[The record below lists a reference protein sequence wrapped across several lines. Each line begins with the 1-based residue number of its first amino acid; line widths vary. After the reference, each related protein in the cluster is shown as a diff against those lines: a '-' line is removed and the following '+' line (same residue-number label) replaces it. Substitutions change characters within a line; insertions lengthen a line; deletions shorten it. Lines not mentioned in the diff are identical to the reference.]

1 MSEVATA
8 ELGLALTDATDNNGG
23 GFNVFSSL
31 RGGAGGEDFSSGT
44 DDISSEEVSVGTDE
58 TANLDLVA
66 VAGGE
71 AKLDTSIGDGGDSK
85 NAPAPVDA
93 LSLAGKSEI
102 NSPEN
107 RMSNANSQDNS
118 ETLTPVNPELC
129 EKFGTIACIGCDF
142 ALLCAERQAAMAAK
156 SNEDQPDKQLSTL
169 EKLLQE
175 DKAPGE
181 IVWAQ
186 PTPDDDVSR
195 EQLLAVNEEQSLI
208 DDSPSIFKSESE
220 PEPKPRPKSEPEPE
234 PEEKQPLSD
243 TQPSTRPSNK
253 QKESAAV
260 ALSQAAESRNSE
272 SLNHEVDRIH
282 SKDEEKS
289 TTAHIANVVKKTT
302 NSDDGSANLEA
313 NSNLSAKISKEP
325 LAQIDSDNTN
335 EYIRQGELLRA
346 ADRAADDSDKLIN
359 QQTVTVRRA
368 TQTAQRSNKH
378 ADQEVLSAVNTTE
391 QISSVNTRQA
401 IQIPEPEGNGSA
413 VAAAHSQKEP
423 AIEKVL
429 IMPMDAN
436 DTLADN
442 ETSAVVDRVVNRQ
455 ESPSPKPKSISA
467 DNNNLLKKTTPKNIT
482 TKPNS
487 DSSTDFEVSA
497 EMSLESQKT
506 PSIDKQNPLA
516 DDKKDNIS
524 SPSAVESV
532 DYSRKTLPETRLV
545 NDVQNTSDGEDSAV
559 KFVEKESAPSKK
571 AVVKNH
577 NTHYSDSAS
586 VFNQIE
592 QVETVANTPS
602 VKLPAETAS
611 WASENEIFVVD
622 REETFANNHRKKFMQ
637 REVVPIDGGND
648 LPTLPQNE
656 LTPKVNIE
664 QDLEPKN
671 TTEINIQLRS
681 DRSSERWPKLDEMVN
696 SVLPP
701 SRSLNYE
708 LLPKPDETSS
718 GLQEHDE
725 RQISELWPKP
735 DEASNRLI
743 DQADFEDD
751 KPVRQKA
758 QQTRM
763 TQPNENDTIYVD
775 LRNEHASSEVDSLH
789 SEPTADYANQIE
801 MNNDN
806 DLDCQLNDNS
816 GSQAEKLYEVAFA
829 HPLAALWTDDSRLN
843 PENNKISKGSST
855 SVTSWLTKLVG
866 AVAVYVACSRREST
880 LGISN

>member
-1 MSEVATA
+1 MSEVAAPVLDRESTIGEA
-8 ELGLALTDATDNNGG
+8 GR
-23 GFNVFSSL
+23 GFNVFASL
-31 RGGAGGEDFSSGT
+31 RGDAGGEDFFSSGA
-44 DDISSEEVSVGTDE
+44 EEAVGADTDE
-58 TANLDLVA
+58 AVSSLDLVA
-66 VAGGE
+66 VASGKE
-71 AKLDTSIGDGGDSK
+71 KLDT
-85 NAPAPVDA
+85 A
-93 LSLAGKSEI
+93 
-102 NSPEN
+102 
-107 RMSNANSQDNS
+107 MSDANSQGNS
-118 ETLTPVNPELC
+118 ETLTPVDPELC

-156 SNEDQPDKQLSTL
+156 NNEDQPYKQLSTL
-169 EKLLQE
+169 EQLLQE

-186 PTPDDDVSR
+186 STPDDDVSR

-220 PEPKPRPKSEPEPE
+220 PEPKPKPE

-243 TQPSTRPSNK
+243 TQPSPRLSNK
-253 QKESAAV
+253 QKEAAA
-260 ALSQAAESRNSE
+260 ALSQVA
-272 SLNHEVDRIH
+272 
-282 SKDEEKS
+282 
-289 TTAHIANVVKKTT
+289 
-302 NSDDGSANLEA
+302 DDGSANLEA
-313 NSNLSAKISKEP
+313 NSNLAAKASKEP
-325 LAQIDSDNTN
+325 LAQIYSDNTN
-335 EYIRQGELLRA
+335 EYIRQDELLRA

-359 QQTVTVRRA
+359 QQTATVSRA
-368 TQTAQRSNKH
+368 AQTTQRSNKH
-378 ADQEVLSAVNTTE
+378 VDQEVLSAVNTTE

-401 IQIPEPEGNGSA
+401 IQIPEPEDTGST
-413 VAAAHSQKEP
+413 VATTRSQKES
-423 AIEKVL
+423 AIEKVSSTP
-429 IMPMDAN
+429 IDAN
-436 DTLADN
+436 DNLADSR
-442 ETSAVVDRVVNRQ
+442 TSTVVDREYSTQ
-455 ESPSPKPKSISA
+455 EPPVLKPKSISA
-467 DNNNLLKKTTPKNIT
+467 ENNNLLKKTTPKNIT
-482 TKPNS
+482 TRPNS

-497 EMSLESQKT
+497 EMSLEAKKN

-532 DYSRKTLPETRLV
+532 DYSKKTLPETRLV

-559 KFVEKESAPSKK
+559 KLVEKESAPSKK

-592 QVETVANTPS
+592 QVETVPNTPA

-611 WASENEIFVVD
+611 WASENEVFVVD
-622 REETFANNHRKKFMQ
+622 REETFTNNHRDESIQ
-637 REVVPIDGGND
+637 REAVLIDGDND

-656 LTPKVNIE
+656 LTPKVDTN
-664 QDLEPKN
+664 QGPEPKN

-681 DRSSERWPKLDEMVN
+681 ARSSELLPKLDEMVN

-701 SRSLNYE
+701 SRSLNSE
-708 LLPKPDETSS
+708 LLSKLDKVSS
-718 GLQEHDE
+718 GLQEYDE
-725 RQISELWPKP
+725 RQTSELWPEP

-758 QQTRM
+758 QQTRI

-775 LRNEHASSEVDSLH
+775 LRNEHASSEIDSLH
-789 SEPTADYANQIE
+789 SQPTANYTDQIE

-816 GSQAEKLYEVAFA
+816 GSQAEKLHKVAFA

-880 LGISN
+880 LGVSN

>member
-1 MSEVATA
+1 MIGEATTGK
-8 ELGLALTDATDNNGG
+8 LSPTGIDGDD
-23 GFNVFSSL
+23 FDISSL
-31 RGGAGGEDFSSGT
+31 RGEDFSSGIN
-44 DDISSEEVSVGTDE
+44 DIGGEVNAGTSDAASS
-58 TANLDLVA
+58 LDLVA
-66 VAGGE
+66 VASGE
-71 AKLDTSIGDGGDSK
+71 ERLDT
-85 NAPAPVDA
+85 A
-93 LSLAGKSEI
+93 
-102 NSPEN
+102 
-107 RMSNANSQDNS
+107 MSDANSQGNS
-118 ETLTPVNPELC
+118 ETLTPVDPELC

-234 PEEKQPLSD
+234 PEGQTLSD
-243 TQPSTRPSNK
+243 TQPSPRPSNK
-253 QKESAAV
+253 QKESAV
-260 ALSQAAESRNSE
+260 TALSQAAESRNLE
-272 SLNHEVDRIH
+272 SLNHEVDRRH
-282 SKDEEKS
+282 SNDEEKS

-302 NSDDGSANLEA
+302 SSDDGSANLEA
-313 NSNLSAKISKEP
+313 NSNSAAKASKEP

-335 EYIRQGELLRA
+335 ERIKQDELPRA
-346 ADRAADDSDKLIN
+346 VDHMADDSDKLVY
-359 QQTVTVRRA
+359 QQTATVRRA
-368 TQTAQRSNKH
+368 TQTAQCSNKH
-378 ADQEVLSAVNTTE
+378 TDQEVLSAVNTTE
-391 QISSVNTRQA
+391 QISSVNTHQA
-401 IQIPEPEGNGSA
+401 IKIPKPEGNGSV
-413 VAAAHSQKEP
+413 VAATHSQKEP

-442 ETSAVVDRVVNRQ
+442 ETSAVVDREYSTQ
-455 ESPSPKPKSISA
+455 EPPALKPKSI
-467 DNNNLLKKTTPKNIT
+467 NTENNLLKKTTPKNII
-482 TKPNS
+482 TKPKS

-497 EMSLESQKT
+497 ETSLESKKN
-506 PSIDKQNPLA
+506 PSMDKQNPLA

-524 SPSAVESV
+524 SPSAVESI
-532 DYSRKTLPETRLV
+532 DYFKKNLSETRPV
-545 NDVQNTSDGEDSAV
+545 NAVQNTSDGEDSAV
-559 KFVEKESAPSKK
+559 KLVEKESAPSKK
-571 AVVKNH
+571 AVVKNP
-577 NTHYSDSAS
+577 NIHYSDSA
-586 VFNQIE
+586 FNQIE
-592 QVETVANTPS
+592 QVETIANTPA
-602 VKLPAETAS
+602 VKLPAETTS

-622 REETFANNHRKKFMQ
+622 REESFANNHRDESMQ
-637 REVVPIDGGND
+637 REAVLIDSDND

-681 DRSSERWPKLDEMVN
+681 DQSSERWPKLDEMVN

-701 SRSLNYE
+701 SRSLNSE
-708 LLPKPDETSS
+708 LLSKLDKTSS

-751 KPVRQKA
+751 KLVRQKA
-758 QQTRM
+758 QQTRI

-806 DLDCQLNDNS
+806 DNDLNCQLNDNS
-816 GSQAEKLYEVAFA
+816 GSQAEKLHKVAFA

-866 AVAVYVACSRREST
+866 AVAVYVACSRREGT

>member
-1 MSEVATA
+1 MIGEATTLESSPA
-8 ELGLALTDATDNNGG
+8 GIDGD
-23 GFNVFSSL
+23 GFDVFASL
-31 RGGAGGEDFSSGT
+31 RGGVESDNFSSGAGEAGGA
-44 DDISSEEVSVGTDE
+44 DTDE
-58 TANLDLVA
+58 AVSGLDLVA
-66 VAGGE
+66 VAGGKE
-71 AKLDTSIGDGGDSK
+71 KLDTTMSDTNS
-85 NAPAPVDA
+85 NN
-93 LSLAGKSEI
+93 SSEI
-102 NSPEN
+102 S
-107 RMSNANSQDNS
+107 
-118 ETLTPVNPELC
+118 TPVGPDLC
-129 EKFGTIACIGCDF
+129 EKFGTIACVGCDF
-142 ALLCAERQAAMAAK
+142 ALLCAERQAAMVAK
-156 SNEDQPDKQLSTL
+156 NNESQPTEQLSTL
-169 EKLLQE
+169 EKLLRE
-175 DKAPGE
+175 DDAPGE

-195 EQLLAVNEEQSLI
+195 EQLLVVNEEQSLI

-220 PEPKPRPKSEPEPE
+220 PGPKPKPE

-243 TQPSTRPSNK
+243 TQPSPRPSNK

-302 NSDDGSANLEA
+302 SSDDGSANLEA

-346 ADRAADDSDKLIN
+346 ADRTADDSDKLIN
-359 QQTVTVRRA
+359 QRTATVRRA

-378 ADQEVLSAVNTTE
+378 ADQEVPSAVNTTE
-391 QISSVNTRQA
+391 RISSVNTHQA
-401 IQIPEPEGNGSA
+401 IKISDPESNDST
-413 VAAAHSQKEP
+413 VATTRSQKEST
-423 AIEKVL
+423 IEKVSSTL
-429 IMPMDAN
+429 IDAN
-436 DTLADN
+436 DTLADSGIY
-442 ETSAVVDRVVNRQ
+442 TAVDRVGNRQ
-455 ESPSPKPKSISA
+455 ELSALKPKPISTK
-467 DNNNLLKKTTPKNIT
+467 NNLLKKTTPKNIT
-482 TKPNS
+482 TRPNS

-497 EMSLESQKT
+497 EMSLEAKKN
-506 PSIDKQNPLA
+506 PSIGKQNPLA

-559 KFVEKESAPSKK
+559 KLVDKESAPSKK

-577 NTHYSDSAS
+577 NIHYSDSAS
-586 VFNQIE
+586 AFNQTG
-592 QVETVANTPS
+592 QVETVANTPA

-611 WASENEIFVVD
+611 WASENEVFVVD
-622 REETFANNHRKKFMQ
+622 REETFTNNHRDESIQ
-637 REVVPIDGGND
+637 REAVLIDGDND

-656 LTPKVNIE
+656 LTPKVDTN
-664 QDLEPKN
+664 QGPEPKN

-696 SVLPP
+696 PALPP
-701 SRSLNYE
+701 SGSLNHE
-708 LLPKPDETSS
+708 LLSKLDETSS

-725 RQISELWPKP
+725 RQTSELWPKP
-735 DEASNRLI
+735 DEAPNRLTT
-743 DQADFEDD
+743 QADFEYD
-751 KPVRQKA
+751 KLVRQKA
-758 QQTRM
+758 QQTRI

-775 LRNEHASSEVDSLH
+775 LRNEHANSEVDSLH
-789 SEPTADYANQIE
+789 SQPTADYTDQIE

-806 DLDCQLNDNS
+806 DNDLNCQLNDNS
-816 GSQAEKLYEVAFA
+816 GNQAEKLHEVAFA

-866 AVAVYVACSRREST
+866 AVAVYVACSRREGT

>member
-1 MSEVATA
+1 MIGEATTLESSPA
-8 ELGLALTDATDNNGG
+8 GIDGD
-23 GFNVFSSL
+23 GFDVFASL
-31 RGGAGGEDFSSGT
+31 RGGVESDNFSSGAGEAGGA
-44 DDISSEEVSVGTDE
+44 DTDE
-58 TANLDLVA
+58 AVSGLDLVA
-66 VAGGE
+66 VAGGKE
-71 AKLDTSIGDGGDSK
+71 KLDTTMSDTNS
-85 NAPAPVDA
+85 NN
-93 LSLAGKSEI
+93 SSEI
-102 NSPEN
+102 S
-107 RMSNANSQDNS
+107 
-118 ETLTPVNPELC
+118 TPVGPDLC
-129 EKFGTIACIGCDF
+129 EKFGTIACVGCDF
-142 ALLCAERQAAMAAK
+142 ALLCAERQAAMVAK
-156 SNEDQPDKQLSTL
+156 NNESQPTEQLSTL
-169 EKLLQE
+169 EKLLRE
-175 DKAPGE
+175 DDAPGE

-220 PEPKPRPKSEPEPE
+220 PGPKPKPE

-243 TQPSTRPSNK
+243 TQPSPRPSNK

-302 NSDDGSANLEA
+302 SSDDGSANLEA

-359 QQTVTVRRA
+359 QRTATVRRA

-378 ADQEVLSAVNTTE
+378 ADQEVPSAVNTTE
-391 QISSVNTRQA
+391 RISSVNTHQA
-401 IQIPEPEGNGSA
+401 IKISDPESNDST
-413 VAAAHSQKEP
+413 VATTRSQKES
-423 AIEKVL
+423 AIEKVSSTL
-429 IMPMDAN
+429 IDAN
-436 DTLADN
+436 DTLADSGIY
-442 ETSAVVDRVVNRQ
+442 TAVDRVGNRQ
-455 ESPSPKPKSISA
+455 ELSALKPKPISA
-467 DNNNLLKKTTPKNIT
+467 ENNLLKKTTPKNII
-482 TKPNS
+482 TKPKS
-487 DSSTDFEVSA
+487 DSSTNFEVSA
-497 EMSLESQKT
+497 ETSLESKKN

-516 DDKKDNIS
+516 DHKKDNIS
-524 SPSAVESV
+524 SPPAVESI
-532 DYSRKTLPETRLV
+532 DYFKKTLPETRSV
-545 NDVQNTSDGEDSAV
+545 NAVQNTSDGEDSAAELA
-559 KFVEKESAPSKK
+559 EKESAPSKK
-571 AVVKNH
+571 AVVKNP
-577 NTHYSDSAS
+577 NIHYSDSA
-586 VFNQIE
+586 FNQTK
-592 QVETVANTPS
+592 QAETVVNTPA
-602 VKLPAETAS
+602 VKLPAETAG
-611 WASENEIFVVD
+611 WASENEVFVVD
-622 REETFANNHRKKFMQ
+622 RKESFANNHRDEFMQ
-637 REVVPIDGGND
+637 REVVIIDGDND

-656 LTPKVNIE
+656 RAPKADIK

-671 TTEINIQLRS
+671 TTEINLQLRS
-681 DRSSERWPKLDEMVN
+681 NRSSERWPKLDEMVN

-701 SRSLNYE
+701 SRSLNSE
-708 LLPKPDETSS
+708 LLSKLDATSS

-725 RQISELWPKP
+725 RQTSELLPNP

-751 KPVRQKA
+751 KLVRQKA
-758 QQTRM
+758 QQTRI

-775 LRNEHASSEVDSLH
+775 LRNEPASSEVDSLH
-789 SEPTADYANQIE
+789 GEPTADYTNQIE

-806 DLDCQLNDNS
+806 NLNCQLNDNS
-816 GSQAEKLYEVAFA
+816 GSQAEKLHKVAFA

-880 LGISN
+880 LGASN

>member
-1 MSEVATA
+1 MIGEATTLESSPA
-8 ELGLALTDATDNNGG
+8 GIDGD
-23 GFNVFSSL
+23 GFDVFASL
-31 RGGAGGEDFSSGT
+31 RGGVESDNFSSGAGEAGGA
-44 DDISSEEVSVGTDE
+44 DTDE
-58 TANLDLVA
+58 AVSGLDLVA
-66 VAGGE
+66 VAGGKE
-71 AKLDTSIGDGGDSK
+71 KLDTTMSDTNS
-85 NAPAPVDA
+85 NN
-93 LSLAGKSEI
+93 SSEI
-102 NSPEN
+102 S
-107 RMSNANSQDNS
+107 
-118 ETLTPVNPELC
+118 TPVGPDLC
-129 EKFGTIACIGCDF
+129 EKFGTIACVGCDF
-142 ALLCAERQAAMAAK
+142 ALLCAERQAAMVAK
-156 SNEDQPDKQLSTL
+156 NNESQPTEQLSTL
-169 EKLLQE
+169 EKLLRE
-175 DKAPGE
+175 DDAPGE

-186 PTPDDDVSR
+186 PTPDDDASR
-195 EQLLAVNEEQSLI
+195 EQLLTAEEEQSI
-208 DDSPSIFKSESE
+208 NDSSSVFE
-220 PEPKPRPKSEPEPE
+220 PEPKPKPE

-243 TQPSTRPSNK
+243 TQPSPRLSNK
-253 QKESAAV
+253 QKEAAA
-260 ALSQAAESRNSE
+260 ALPQA
-272 SLNHEVDRIH
+272 
-282 SKDEEKS
+282 
-289 TTAHIANVVKKTT
+289 T
-302 NSDDGSANLEA
+302 DDGSANLEA
-313 NSNLSAKISKEP
+313 NSSSAVKASKEP
-325 LAQIDSDNTN
+325 LAQIYSDNTD
-335 EYIRQGELLRA
+335 EHIKQDELPLA

-359 QQTVTVRRA
+359 QRTATVRRA

-378 ADQEVLSAVNTTE
+378 ADQEVPSAVNTTE
-391 QISSVNTRQA
+391 RISSVNTHQA
-401 IQIPEPEGNGSA
+401 IEIPKPEDTGSA
-413 VAAAHSQKEP
+413 AAATRSQKEP
-423 AIEKVL
+423 VIEKVSSTL
-429 IMPMDAN
+429 IDAN

-442 ETSAVVDRVVNRQ
+442 GTFTAIYREDGTQ
-455 ESPSPKPKSISA
+455 ERPSPKSKSISA
-467 DNNNLLKKTTPKNIT
+467 ENNNLLKKTTPKNIT
-482 TKPNS
+482 TKPKS

-559 KFVEKESAPSKK
+559 KLVEKESAPSKK

-592 QVETVANTPS
+592 QVETANAPA

-622 REETFANNHRKKFMQ
+622 REESFANNHRDESMQ
-637 REVVPIDGGND
+637 REAVLIDSDND

-656 LTPKVNIE
+656 LTPKVDIE

-671 TTEINIQLRS
+671 TTEINLQLRS
-681 DRSSERWPKLDEMVN
+681 DWSSERWPKLDEMVN

-701 SRSLNYE
+701 SRSLNSE
-708 LLPKPDETSS
+708 LLSKLDKTSNS
-718 GLQEHDE
+718 LQEHDE
-725 RQISELWPKP
+725 TQTSELWTKP

-751 KPVRQKA
+751 KPVRQKT
-758 QQTRM
+758 QQTRII
-763 TQPNENDTIYVD
+763 QPNEHETIYVD

-789 SEPTADYANQIE
+789 SQPTADYTDQIE

-816 GSQAEKLYEVAFA
+816 GSQAEKLHKVAFA
-829 HPLAALWTDDSRLN
+829 HPLAALWADDSRLN

-880 LGISN
+880 LGVSN

>member
-1 MSEVATA
+1 MSEVVAPVVDRAPTIGEA
-8 ELGLALTDATDNNGG
+8 GG
-23 GFNVFSSL
+23 GFNVFSSSI
-31 RGGAGGEDFSSGT
+31 GGSANEDFSTGIDGEAT
-44 DDISSEEVSVGTDE
+44 TAGADDF
-58 TANLDLVA
+58 DLVA
-66 VAGGE
+66 VANGE
-71 AKLDTSIGDGGDSK
+71 ETLDTT
-85 NAPAPVDA
+85 
-93 LSLAGKSEI
+93 I
-102 NSPEN
+102 N
-107 RMSNANSQDNS
+107 NSDNS
-118 ETLTPVNPELC
+118 KETSNSVDPAMCQN
-129 EKFGTIACIGCDF
+129 FGTIACVGCIF
-142 ALLCAERQAAMAAK
+142 AQDCQRRQAEMMA
-156 SNEDQPDKQLSTL
+156 SNNEDQPEQLSTL
-169 EKLLQE
+169 EQLLQE
-175 DKAPGE
+175 DKDEEPGR

-186 PTPDDDVSR
+186 PTPDDTSR
-195 EQLLAVNEEQSLI
+195 EQPSAAGE
-208 DDSPSIFKSESE
+208 DSSSAPE
-220 PEPKPRPKSEPEPE
+220 PESEPEPE
-234 PEEKQPLSD
+234 PRPEFKPEEQLLAD
-243 TQPSTRPSNK
+243 TQSPLRPSNK
-253 QKESAAV
+253 QRESAA
-260 ALSQAAESRNSE
+260 ALPQFAESRNSE
-272 SLNHEVDRIH
+272 SLNREVDRIH

-302 NSDDGSANLEA
+302 SSDDGSANLEA
-313 NSNLSAKISKEP
+313 NSSSVVKASKEP
-325 LAQIDSDNTN
+325 HAQIDSDNTN
-335 EYIRQGELLRA
+335 EYIRQDELLRA
-346 ADRAADDSDKLIN
+346 ADRAADDSGKLVN
-359 QQTVTVRRA
+359 QQTATVNRA
-368 TQTAQRSNKH
+368 AQTTQRSNKH
-378 ADQEVLSAVNTTE
+378 VDQEVLSAVNTTE

-401 IQIPEPEGNGSA
+401 IQIPEPEDTGST
-413 VAAAHSQKEP
+413 VATTRSQKEP
-423 AIEKVL
+423 AIEKVSSTP
-429 IMPMDAN
+429 IDAN
-436 DTLADN
+436 GTLADGRIS
-442 ETSAVVDRVVNRQ
+442 TAIDREDSTQ
-455 ESPSPKPKSISA
+455 EPPALKPKPISTK
-467 DNNNLLKKTTPKNIT
+467 NNLLKKTTPKNIT
-482 TKPNS
+482 TRPNS

-497 EMSLESQKT
+497 EMSLEDKKN
-506 PSIDKQNPLA
+506 PSIGKQNPLA

-559 KFVEKESAPSKK
+559 KLVEKESVPSKK
-571 AVVKNH
+571 AVVKNP
-577 NTHYSDSAS
+577 NIHYSDSA
-586 VFNQIE
+586 FNQIE
-592 QVETVANTPS
+592 QVETVANTPA
-602 VKLPAETAS
+602 VKLPVETAS

-622 REETFANNHRKKFMQ
+622 WEESFANNHRDESMQ
-637 REVVPIDGGND
+637 REAVLIDSDND

-656 LTPKVNIE
+656 LTPKVDVE
-664 QDLEPKN
+664 QDLEQKN

-751 KPVRQKA
+751 KLVRQKA
-758 QQTRM
+758 QQTRI

-789 SEPTADYANQIE
+789 SQPTADYTDQIE

-816 GSQAEKLYEVAFA
+816 GSQAEKLHKVAFA

-843 PENNKISKGSST
+843 PENNKISNGSNT

-880 LGISN
+880 LGVSN

>member
-1 MSEVATA
+1 MIGEATTLESSPA
-8 ELGLALTDATDNNGG
+8 GIDGD
-23 GFNVFSSL
+23 GFDVFASL
-31 RGGAGGEDFSSGT
+31 RGGVESDNFSSGAGEAGGA
-44 DDISSEEVSVGTDE
+44 DTDE
-58 TANLDLVA
+58 AVSGLDLVA
-66 VAGGE
+66 VAGGKE
-71 AKLDTSIGDGGDSK
+71 KLDTTMSDTNS
-85 NAPAPVDA
+85 NN
-93 LSLAGKSEI
+93 SSEI
-102 NSPEN
+102 S
-107 RMSNANSQDNS
+107 
-118 ETLTPVNPELC
+118 TPVGPDLC
-129 EKFGTIACIGCDF
+129 EKFGTIACVGCDF
-142 ALLCAERQAAMAAK
+142 ALLCAERQAAMVAK
-156 SNEDQPDKQLSTL
+156 NNESQPTEQLSTL
-169 EKLLQE
+169 EKLLRE
-175 DKAPGE
+175 DDAPGE

-220 PEPKPRPKSEPEPE
+220 PGPKPKPE

-243 TQPSTRPSNK
+243 TQPSPRPSNK

-302 NSDDGSANLEA
+302 SSDDGSANLEA

-359 QQTVTVRRA
+359 QRTATVRRA

-378 ADQEVLSAVNTTE
+378 ADQEVPSAVNTTE
-391 QISSVNTRQA
+391 RISSVNTHQA
-401 IQIPEPEGNGSA
+401 IKISDPESNDST
-413 VAAAHSQKEP
+413 VATTRSQKES
-423 AIEKVL
+423 AIEKVSSTL
-429 IMPMDAN
+429 IDAN
-436 DTLADN
+436 DTLADSGIY
-442 ETSAVVDRVVNRQ
+442 TAVDRVGNRQ
-455 ESPSPKPKSISA
+455 ELFK
-467 DNNNLLKKTTPKNIT
+467 
-482 TKPNS
+482 
-487 DSSTDFEVSA
+487 
-497 EMSLESQKT
+497 
-506 PSIDKQNPLA
+506 
-516 DDKKDNIS
+516 
-524 SPSAVESV
+524 
-532 DYSRKTLPETRLV
+532 KTLPETRSV
-545 NDVQNTSDGEDSAV
+545 NAVQNTSDGEDSAAELA
-559 KFVEKESAPSKK
+559 EKESAPSKK
-571 AVVKNH
+571 AVVKNP
-577 NTHYSDSAS
+577 NIHYSDSA
-586 VFNQIE
+586 FNQTK
-592 QVETVANTPS
+592 QAETVVNTPA
-602 VKLPAETAS
+602 VKLPAETAG
-611 WASENEIFVVD
+611 WASENEVFVVD
-622 REETFANNHRKKFMQ
+622 RKESFANNHRDEFMQ
-637 REVVPIDGGND
+637 REVVIIDGDND

-656 LTPKVNIE
+656 RAPKADIK

-671 TTEINIQLRS
+671 TNEINIQLRS
-681 DRSSERWPKLDEMVN
+681 ARSSELLPKLDEMVN

-701 SRSLNYE
+701 SRSLNSE
-708 LLPKPDETSS
+708 LLSKLDKMSS

-725 RQISELWPKP
+725 TQISELWPKP

-751 KPVRQKA
+751 KLVRQKA
-758 QQTRM
+758 QQTRI

-789 SEPTADYANQIE
+789 SQPTADYTDQIE

-806 DLDCQLNDNS
+806 DLNCQLNDNS
-816 GSQAEKLYEVAFA
+816 GNQAEKLHEVAFA
-829 HPLAALWTDDSRLN
+829 HPLAALWADDSRLN

-866 AVAVYVACSRREST
+866 AVAVYVACSRREGT

>member
-44 DDISSEEVSVGTDE
+44 DDISGEEVSVGTDE

-118 ETLTPVNPELC
+118 ETLTPVDPELC
-129 EKFGTIACIGCDF
+129 EKFGTIACVGCVF
-142 ALLCAERQAAMAAK
+142 AQACRDRQAAMMD
-156 SNEDQPDKQLSTL
+156 SNNEDQPEEQLSTL
-169 EKLLQE
+169 EQLLRE
-175 DKAPGE
+175 DEDEEPGK

-186 PTPDDDVSR
+186 STPDDDASR
-195 EQLLAVNEEQSLI
+195 EQLLAAEEEQSI
-208 DDSPSIFKSESE
+208 NDSSSVFEPG
-220 PEPKPRPKSEPEPE
+220 PEPKPKLESE

-243 TQPSTRPSNK
+243 TQPSPRLSNK
-253 QKESAAV
+253 QKESAA
-260 ALSQAAESRNSE
+260 ALPQA
-272 SLNHEVDRIH
+272 
-282 SKDEEKS
+282 
-289 TTAHIANVVKKTT
+289 T
-302 NSDDGSANLEA
+302 DDGSANPES
-313 NSNLSAKISKEP
+313 NSSSAVKVSKEP
-325 LAQIDSDNTN
+325 HAQIDSDNTN
-335 EYIRQGELLRA
+335 EHIKQDELPRA
-346 ADRAADDSDKLIN
+346 VDYMADDSDKLIN
-359 QQTVTVRRA
+359 QQTA
-368 TQTAQRSNKH
+368 TARHAAQTAQRSNKR
-378 ADQEVLSAVNTTE
+378 ADQEVSSAVNTTE
-391 QISSVNTRQA
+391 QIPSVNTRQA
-401 IQIPEPEGNGSA
+401 IKISSPESAGST
-413 VAAAHSQKEP
+413 VATTRSQKEP
-423 AIEKVL
+423 AIEKVSSTP
-429 IMPMDAN
+429 IDAN
-436 DTLADN
+436 DTLASSG
-442 ETSAVVDRVVNRQ
+442 TSTAVDRVANIQ
-455 ESPSPKPKSISA
+455 ELPALKPKPISTE
-467 DNNNLLKKTTPKNIT
+467 NNLLKKITPENIT
-482 TKPNS
+482 TKSTS
-487 DSSTDFEVSA
+487 DSSADFEVSA
-497 EMSLESQKT
+497 EMSLEAKET

-532 DYSRKTLPETRLV
+532 DYSRKTLSETRLV
-545 NDVQNTSDGEDSAV
+545 NAVQNTSDGEDSAV
-559 KFVEKESAPSKK
+559 KLAEKESAPSKK

-577 NTHYSDSAS
+577 NVHYSDSA
-586 VFNQIE
+586 FNQTE
-592 QVETVANTPS
+592 QVETVANTPT

-622 REETFANNHRKKFMQ
+622 RKKGTFTNNHRDESMQ
-637 REVVPIDGGND
+637 REAVLIDGDND
-648 LPTLPQNE
+648 LPTLPQNK
-656 LTPKVNIE
+656 LTSKVNIE

-671 TTEINIQLRS
+671 TTEINLQLRS

-701 SRSLNYE
+701 SRSLNSE
-708 LLPKPDETSS
+708 LLSK
-718 GLQEHDE
+718 L
-725 RQISELWPKP
+725 

-751 KPVRQKA
+751 KLVRQKA
-758 QQTRM
+758 QQTRI

-775 LRNEHASSEVDSLH
+775 LRNEHANSEVDSLH
-789 SEPTADYANQIE
+789 SQPTADYADQIE

-806 DLDCQLNDNS
+806 DLNCQLNDNS
-816 GSQAEKLYEVAFA
+816 GNQAEKLHKVAFA

-880 LGISN
+880 LGVSN

>member
-1 MSEVATA
+1 MIGEATTLESSPA
-8 ELGLALTDATDNNGG
+8 GIDGD
-23 GFNVFSSL
+23 GFDVFASL
-31 RGGAGGEDFSSGT
+31 RGGVESDNFSSGAGEAGGA
-44 DDISSEEVSVGTDE
+44 DTDE
-58 TANLDLVA
+58 AVSGLDLVA
-66 VAGGE
+66 VAGGKE
-71 AKLDTSIGDGGDSK
+71 KLDTTMSDTNS
-85 NAPAPVDA
+85 NN
-93 LSLAGKSEI
+93 SSEI
-102 NSPEN
+102 S
-107 RMSNANSQDNS
+107 
-118 ETLTPVNPELC
+118 TPVGPDLC
-129 EKFGTIACIGCDF
+129 EKFGTIACVGCDF
-142 ALLCAERQAAMAAK
+142 ALLCAERQAAMVAK
-156 SNEDQPDKQLSTL
+156 NNESQPTEQLSTL
-169 EKLLQE
+169 EKLLRE
-175 DKAPGE
+175 DDAPGE

-208 DDSPSIFKSESE
+208 DDRPCIFKSESE

-234 PEEKQPLSD
+234 PEGQTLSD
-243 TQPSTRPSNK
+243 TQPSPRPSNK
-253 QKESAAV
+253 QKEAAA
-260 ALSQAAESRNSE
+260 ALPQA
-272 SLNHEVDRIH
+272 
-282 SKDEEKS
+282 
-289 TTAHIANVVKKTT
+289 T
-302 NSDDGSANLEA
+302 DDGSANLEA
-313 NSNLSAKISKEP
+313 NSNLAVKASKEHY
-325 LAQIDSDNTN
+325 AQIDSDNTN
-335 EYIRQGELLRA
+335 ERIRQDELLRA
-346 ADRAADDSDKLIN
+346 ADRVADDPGKLVN
-359 QQTVTVRRA
+359 RETTTVRRA
-368 TQTAQRSNKH
+368 TQTTQRSSKH
-378 ADQEVLSAVNTTE
+378 ADQEVSSAVNTTE

-401 IQIPEPEGNGSA
+401 IKISNPESAGST
-413 VAAAHSQKEP
+413 VATTRSQKEP
-423 AIEKVL
+423 AIEKVSSTP
-429 IMPMDAN
+429 IDAN
-436 DTLADN
+436 DTLADSG
-442 ETSAVVDRVVNRQ
+442 TSAAVDRVGNRQ
-455 ESPSPKPKSISA
+455 ESPALKPKPISTK
-467 DNNNLLKKTTPKNIT
+467 NNLLKKTTPKNIT
-482 TKPNS
+482 TRPNS

-497 EMSLESQKT
+497 EMSLEAKKN
-506 PSIDKQNPLA
+506 PSTDKQNPLA

-559 KFVEKESAPSKK
+559 KLVEKESAPSKK

-586 VFNQIE
+586 VVNQIE
-592 QVETVANTPS
+592 QVKTVANTPS

-681 DRSSERWPKLDEMVN
+681 DRSSERWSKLDEMVN

-708 LLPKPDETSS
+708 LLSKLDKMSS

-751 KPVRQKA
+751 KLVRQKA
-758 QQTRM
+758 QQTRI

-775 LRNEHASSEVDSLH
+775 LKNEHASSEVDSLH
-789 SEPTADYANQIE
+789 SQPTADYANQIE

-816 GSQAEKLYEVAFA
+816 GSQAEKLHKVAFA

-880 LGISN
+880 LGVSN

>member
-1 MSEVATA
+1 MIGEATTRESSPA
-8 ELGLALTDATDNNGG
+8 GIDGD
-23 GFNVFSSL
+23 GFDISSL
-31 RGGAGGEDFSSGT
+31 SGEDFSSG
-44 DDISSEEVSVGTDE
+44 IGEIGEEVNADTDE
-58 TANLDLVA
+58 AASSFDLVA
-66 VAGGE
+66 VASGE
-71 AKLDTSIGDGGDSK
+71 EKLDT
-85 NAPAPVDA
+85 A
-93 LSLAGKSEI
+93 
-102 NSPEN
+102 
-107 RMSNANSQDNS
+107 MSDTNSQDNS

-169 EKLLQE
+169 KQLLQE
-175 DKAPGE
+175 DDAPGK
-181 IVWAQ
+181 IIWAQ
-186 PTPDDDVSR
+186 STPDDDSR
-195 EQLLAVNEEQSLI
+195 EQPLATEEEQSI
-208 DDSPSIFKSESE
+208 YDSSSVFESE
-220 PEPKPRPKSEPEPE
+220 PEPKPRPKSEPEHE
-234 PEEKQPLSD
+234 PEGQTLSD
-243 TQPSTRPSNK
+243 TQPSPRPSNK
-253 QKESAAV
+253 QKESAV
-260 ALSQAAESRNSE
+260 TALYQVVESRKSE
-272 SLNHEVDRIH
+272 TSSHKVDEKC

-302 NSDDGSANLEA
+302 SSDDGSANLEA

-325 LAQIDSDNTN
+325 LAQIYSDNTN
-335 EYIRQGELLRA
+335 EYIRQDELPRA

-359 QQTVTVRRA
+359 QQTATVRHA
-368 TQTAQRSNKH
+368 AQTTQRSNKH
-378 ADQEVLSAVNTTE
+378 ADQEVSSAVNTTE
-391 QISSVNTRQA
+391 QISSVNTHQA
-401 IQIPEPEGNGSA
+401 IKIPKPEGNGSA
-413 VAAAHSQKEP
+413 VAATHYQKEP

-442 ETSAVVDRVVNRQ
+442 ETSAVVDREDGTQ
-455 ESPSPKPKSISA
+455 ERPSPKSKPISTK
-467 DNNNLLKKTTPKNIT
+467 NNLLKKTTTLKNIIT
-482 TKPNS
+482 RPNS

-497 EMSLESQKT
+497 EMSLEAKKN

-532 DYSRKTLPETRLV
+532 DYSRKTLPETRSV
-545 NDVQNTSDGEDSAV
+545 NDVQNTSDGEDSVVESA
-559 KFVEKESAPSKK
+559 EKESAPSKK
-571 AVVKNH
+571 AVIKNH
-577 NTHYSDSAS
+577 NIHYSDSA
-586 VFNQIE
+586 FNQTK
-592 QVETVANTPS
+592 QVETVANTPA

-622 REETFANNHRKKFMQ
+622 REETFTNNHRDESIQ
-637 REVVPIDGGND
+637 REAVLIDGDND

-656 LTPKVNIE
+656 LTPKVDTN
-664 QDLEPKN
+664 QGPEPKN

-681 DRSSERWPKLDEMVN
+681 ARSSERWPKLDEMVN

-708 LLPKPDETSS
+708 LSPKPDETSS

-735 DEASNRLI
+735 DEAPNRLI

-758 QQTRM
+758 QQTRI

-789 SEPTADYANQIE
+789 SQPTADYADQIE

-806 DLDCQLNDNS
+806 DLNCQLNDNS
-816 GSQAEKLYEVAFA
+816 GSQAEKLHKVAFA
-829 HPLAALWTDDSRLN
+829 HPLAALWTDDSQLN
-843 PENNKISKGSST
+843 PENNKISNGRNTK
-855 SVTSWLTKLVG
+855 VASWLTKLVG

>member
-234 PEEKQPLSD
+234 PEGQTLSD
-243 TQPSTRPSNK
+243 TQPSPRLSNK

-260 ALSQAAESRNSE
+260 ALSQAAESRSSK
-272 SLNHEVDRIH
+272 SLNHEVDRRH
-282 SKDEEKS
+282 SNDEEKS

-302 NSDDGSANLEA
+302 ISDDGGANLEA
-313 NSNLSAKISKEP
+313 NSNSAAKASKEP
-325 LAQIDSDNTN
+325 LAQIYSDNTN
-335 EYIRQGELLRA
+335 EYIRQDELPRVV
-346 ADRAADDSDKLIN
+346 DRTADDSGKLVN
-359 QQTVTVRRA
+359 QQTATVNRVA
-368 TQTAQRSNKH
+368 QTTQRSNKH
-378 ADQEVLSAVNTTE
+378 ADQEVSSAVNTTE
-391 QISSVNTRQA
+391 QISSVNTHQA
-401 IQIPEPEGNGSA
+401 IQIPEPEDTGST
-413 VAAAHSQKEP
+413 VATTRSQKEP
-423 AIEKVL
+423 AIEKVSSTP
-429 IMPMDAN
+429 IDAN
-436 DTLADN
+436 DTLADSG
-442 ETSAVVDRVVNRQ
+442 TSTAIDREYSTQ
-455 ESPSPKPKSISA
+455 EPPALKLKSISTK
-467 DNNNLLKKTTPKNIT
+467 NNLLKKTTPKNIT
-482 TKPNS
+482 TRPNS

-497 EMSLESQKT
+497 EMSLEAKKN

-532 DYSRKTLPETRLV
+532 DYSKKTLPETRLV
-545 NDVQNTSDGEDSAV
+545 NAVQNTSDGEYLAV
-559 KFVEKESAPSKK
+559 KLAEKESAPSKK

-577 NTHYSDSAS
+577 NIHYSDSAS
-586 VFNQIE
+586 AFNQTK
-592 QVETVANTPS
+592 QVETVANTPA

-656 LTPKVNIE
+656 LTPKVDIE
-664 QDLEPKN
+664 QDLELKN
-671 TTEINIQLRS
+671 TTEINLQLRS

-701 SRSLNYE
+701 SGSLKSE
-708 LLPKPDETSS
+708 LLSKLDETSS

-775 LRNEHASSEVDSLH
+775 LRNERASSEVDSLH
-789 SEPTADYANQIE
+789 GEPTADYTNQIE

-806 DLDCQLNDNS
+806 DLNCQLNDNS

>member
-1 MSEVATA
+1 MIGEATTLESSPA
-8 ELGLALTDATDNNGG
+8 GIDGD
-23 GFNVFSSL
+23 GFDVFASL
-31 RGGAGGEDFSSGT
+31 RGGVESDNFSSGAGEAGGA
-44 DDISSEEVSVGTDE
+44 DTDE
-58 TANLDLVA
+58 AVSGLDLVA
-66 VAGGE
+66 VAGGKE
-71 AKLDTSIGDGGDSK
+71 KLDTTMSDTNS
-85 NAPAPVDA
+85 NN
-93 LSLAGKSEI
+93 SSEI
-102 NSPEN
+102 S
-107 RMSNANSQDNS
+107 
-118 ETLTPVNPELC
+118 TPVGPDLC
-129 EKFGTIACIGCDF
+129 EKFGTIACVGCDF
-142 ALLCAERQAAMAAK
+142 ALLCAERQAAMVAK
-156 SNEDQPDKQLSTL
+156 NNESQPTEQLSTL
-169 EKLLQE
+169 EKLLRE
-175 DKAPGE
+175 DDAPGE

-220 PEPKPRPKSEPEPE
+220 PGPKPKPE

-243 TQPSTRPSNK
+243 TQPSPRPSNK

-302 NSDDGSANLEA
+302 SSDDGSANLEA
-313 NSNLSAKISKEP
+313 NSNSTAKASKEP

-359 QQTVTVRRA
+359 QRTATVRRA

-378 ADQEVLSAVNTTE
+378 ADQEVPSAVNTTE
-391 QISSVNTRQA
+391 RISSVNTHQA
-401 IQIPEPEGNGSA
+401 IKISDPESNDST
-413 VAAAHSQKEP
+413 VATTRSQKES
-423 AIEKVL
+423 AIEKVSSTL
-429 IMPMDAN
+429 IDAN
-436 DTLADN
+436 DTLADSG
-442 ETSAVVDRVVNRQ
+442 TSTAVDRVVNRQ
-455 ESPSPKPKSISA
+455 ESPALKPKPISTK
-467 DNNNLLKKTTPKNIT
+467 NNLLKKTTPKNII
-482 TKPNS
+482 TKPKS
-487 DSSTDFEVSA
+487 DSSTNFEVSA
-497 EMSLESQKT
+497 ETSLESKKN
-506 PSIDKQNPLA
+506 PSIDKQKPLA
-516 DDKKDNIS
+516 DHKKDNIS
-524 SPSAVESV
+524 SPPAVESV
-532 DYSRKTLPETRLV
+532 DYSRKTLPETRSV
-545 NDVQNTSDGEDSAV
+545 NAVQNTSDGEDSAAELA
-559 KFVEKESAPSKK
+559 EKESAPSKK
-571 AVVKNH
+571 AVVKNP
-577 NTHYSDSAS
+577 NIHYSDSA
-586 VFNQIE
+586 FNQTK
-592 QVETVANTPS
+592 QAETVVNTPA
-602 VKLPAETAS
+602 VKLPAETAG
-611 WASENEIFVVD
+611 WASENEVFVVD

-637 REVVPIDGGND
+637 REVVPIDGDND

-656 LTPKVNIE
+656 LTPKVDIE

-681 DRSSERWPKLDEMVN
+681 ARSSELLPKLDEMVN

-701 SRSLNYE
+701 SRSLNSE
-708 LLPKPDETSS
+708 LLSKLDKMSS

-725 RQISELWPKP
+725 TQISELWPKP

-751 KPVRQKA
+751 KLVRQKA
-758 QQTRM
+758 QQTRI

-789 SEPTADYANQIE
+789 SQPTADYTDQIE

-806 DLDCQLNDNS
+806 DLNCQLNDNS
-816 GSQAEKLYEVAFA
+816 GNQAEKLHEVAFA
-829 HPLAALWTDDSRLN
+829 HPLAALWADDSRLN

-880 LGISN
+880 LGVSN

>member
-1 MSEVATA
+1 MIGEATTG
-8 ELGLALTDATDNNGG
+8 ESSPTGIDGDDFDIL
-23 GFNVFSSL
+23 SL
-31 RGGAGGEDFSSGT
+31 RGEDFSSGIG
-44 DDISSEEVSVGTDE
+44 DIGEEVNADKDE
-58 TANLDLVA
+58 AASSLDLVA
-66 VAGGE
+66 VASGE
-71 AKLDTSIGDGGDSK
+71 ERLDTAMSDM
-85 NAPAPVDA
+85 
-93 LSLAGKSEI
+93 
-102 NSPEN
+102 NSN
-107 RMSNANSQDNS
+107 NSS

-156 SNEDQPDKQLSTL
+156 NNEDQPYKQLSTL
-169 EKLLQE
+169 EQLLQE

-186 PTPDDDVSR
+186 STPDDDVSR

-220 PEPKPRPKSEPEPE
+220 PEPKPKPE

-243 TQPSTRPSNK
+243 TQPSPRLSNK
-253 QKESAAV
+253 QKEAAA
-260 ALSQAAESRNSE
+260 ALSQVA
-272 SLNHEVDRIH
+272 
-282 SKDEEKS
+282 
-289 TTAHIANVVKKTT
+289 
-302 NSDDGSANLEA
+302 DDGSANLEA
-313 NSNLSAKISKEP
+313 NSNLAAKASKEP
-325 LAQIDSDNTN
+325 LAQIYSDNTN
-335 EYIRQGELLRA
+335 EYIRQDELLRA

-359 QQTVTVRRA
+359 QQTATVSRA
-368 TQTAQRSNKH
+368 AQTTQRSNKH
-378 ADQEVLSAVNTTE
+378 VDQEVLSAVNTTE
-391 QISSVNTRQA
+391 QISSVNTHQA
-401 IQIPEPEGNGSA
+401 IKIPKPEGNGSA
-413 VAAAHSQKEP
+413 VAVTHSQKEP

-442 ETSAVVDRVVNRQ
+442 ETSAVVDREDGTQ
-455 ESPSPKPKSISA
+455 ERPSPKSKSISA
-467 DNNNLLKKTTPKNIT
+467 ENNNLLKKTTPKNIT
-482 TKPNS
+482 TRPNS

-497 EMSLESQKT
+497 EMSLEAKET

-532 DYSRKTLPETRLV
+532 DYSRKTLPETRSV
-545 NDVQNTSDGEDSAV
+545 NAVQNTSDGEDLAV
-559 KFVEKESAPSKK
+559 KLVEKESAPSKK

-586 VFNQIE
+586 AFNQIK
-592 QVETVANTPS
+592 QVETVANTPA
-602 VKLPAETAS
+602 VKLPVETAS
-611 WASENEIFVVD
+611 WASENEMFVVD
-622 REETFANNHRKKFMQ
+622 REESFANNHRDESMQ
-637 REVVPIDGGND
+637 REVVLIDSDND

-656 LTPKVNIE
+656 LTPKVDIE
-664 QDLEPKN
+664 QDLELKN
-671 TTEINIQLRS
+671 TTEINLQLRS

-725 RQISELWPKP
+725 RQTSELWPKP

-751 KPVRQKA
+751 KLVRQKA
-758 QQTRM
+758 QQTRI

-775 LRNEHASSEVDSLH
+775 LRNEHANSEVDSLH
-789 SEPTADYANQIE
+789 SQPTAYYKDQIE

-806 DLDCQLNDNS
+806 DLNCQLNDNS
-816 GSQAEKLYEVAFA
+816 GNQAEKLHKVAFA

-880 LGISN
+880 LGVSN

>member
-1 MSEVATA
+1 MIGEATTLESSPA
-8 ELGLALTDATDNNGG
+8 GIDGD
-23 GFNVFSSL
+23 GFDVFASL
-31 RGGAGGEDFSSGT
+31 RGGVESDNFSSGAGEAGGA
-44 DDISSEEVSVGTDE
+44 DTDE
-58 TANLDLVA
+58 AVSGLDLVA
-66 VAGGE
+66 VAGGKE
-71 AKLDTSIGDGGDSK
+71 KLDTTMSDTNS
-85 NAPAPVDA
+85 NN
-93 LSLAGKSEI
+93 SSEI
-102 NSPEN
+102 S
-107 RMSNANSQDNS
+107 
-118 ETLTPVNPELC
+118 TPVGPDLC
-129 EKFGTIACIGCDF
+129 EKFGTIACVGCDF
-142 ALLCAERQAAMAAK
+142 ALLCAERQAAMVAK
-156 SNEDQPDKQLSTL
+156 NNESQPTEQLSTL
-169 EKLLQE
+169 EKLLRE
-175 DKAPGE
+175 DDAPGE

-220 PEPKPRPKSEPEPE
+220 PGPKPKPE

-243 TQPSTRPSNK
+243 TQPSSRTSNK
-253 QKESAAV
+253 QRESAA
-260 ALSQAAESRNSE
+260 ALPQFAESRNSE
-272 SLNHEVDRIH
+272 SLNYEVDRIH

-302 NSDDGSANLEA
+302 SSDDGSANLEA

-325 LAQIDSDNTN
+325 LAQIYSDNTN
-335 EYIRQGELLRA
+335 EYIRQDELLRA
-346 ADRAADDSDKLIN
+346 ADRAADDSDKL
-359 QQTVTVRRA
+359 VSRGAVKVHRA
-368 TQTAQRSNKH
+368 TQTTQRSNKH
-378 ADQEVLSAVNTTE
+378 ADQEAPAAVDTTE
-391 QISSVNTRQA
+391 QISSANTHQA
-401 IQIPEPEGNGSA
+401 IEIPKPEDTDSA
-413 VAAAHSQKEP
+413 VVATRSQKEP
-423 AIEKVL
+423 AIEKVSSTL
-429 IMPMDAN
+429 IDAN

-442 ETSAVVDRVVNRQ
+442 ETSAVVDREDGTQ
-455 ESPSPKPKSISA
+455 EQPSPKSKSISA
-467 DNNNLLKKTTPKNIT
+467 ENNNLLKKTTPKNIT
-482 TKPNS
+482 TRPNS

-497 EMSLESQKT
+497 EMSLEAKKN

-545 NDVQNTSDGEDSAV
+545 NAVQNTSDGEDSAAELAKMEDV
-559 KFVEKESAPSKK
+559 PSKK

-577 NTHYSDSAS
+577 NIHYSDSAS
-586 VFNQIE
+586 AFNQTE
-592 QVETVANTPS
+592 QVETVANTPA
-602 VKLPAETAS
+602 VKLPAETAG
-611 WASENEIFVVD
+611 WASENEVFVVD
-622 REETFANNHRKKFMQ
+622 RKESFANNHRDEFMQ
-637 REVVPIDGGND
+637 REVVIIDGDND

-656 LTPKVNIE
+656 RAPKADIK

-671 TTEINIQLRS
+671 TTEINLQLRS
-681 DRSSERWPKLDEMVN
+681 NRSSERWPKLDEMVN

-708 LLPKPDETSS
+708 LLSKLDKTSS
-718 GLQEHDE
+718 GLQEYDE
-725 RQISELWPKP
+725 RQTSELWPKP

-751 KPVRQKA
+751 KLVRQKA
-758 QQTRM
+758 QQTRI

-775 LRNEHASSEVDSLH
+775 LRNEPASSEVDSLH
-789 SEPTADYANQIE
+789 GEPTADYTNQIE

-806 DLDCQLNDNS
+806 NLNCQLNDNS
-816 GSQAEKLYEVAFA
+816 GSQAEKLHKVAFA

-880 LGISN
+880 LGASN